1 MRKLQLV
8 GRASFSVT
16 LPPDWIKEYKLKPS
30 DQITITQEEDGSLR
44 LVPGTIP
51 EGKEVKITI
60 DADRCKHSGLLGRLI
75 VGGYL
80 KGCDSIEVVSKHTIS
95 ENHRKEIR
103 GAIDGLMGLGI
114 IESASDHVTI
124 QCVIDHP
131 KFPIVPLLKRLCEL
145 VSSMYWDA
153 LQALKDDGSSLAA
166 GIINREI
173 EANKIYWLGQRQ
185 LAAAAIDKSIP
196 NKIGLKRT
204 SDLALYRAISS
215 RMWAVATY
223 AADIASNELA
233 IEKNDVSGADLQ
245 KVFRFGKIVYEIN
258 SNTCKA
264 FFNGDVIM
272 ANNTIESFKPI
283 EETKDELAKDVGPR
297 IKDVQVLTHLMN
309 IIRDIHRIGR
319 YAKAI
324 AEMTIN
330 NFVAEKNNLP

>member
-16 LPPDWIKEYKLKPS
+16 LPPDWIKGYKLKPS

-51 EGKEVKITI
+51 EEKEVKITI
-60 DADRCKHSGLLGRLI
+60 DADRCKHPGLLGRLI

-103 GAIDGLMGLGI
+103 AAIDGLMGLGI

-153 LQALKDDGSSLAA
+153 LQALKNENSSLAA
-166 GIINREI
+166 GIINRES

-185 LAAAAIDKSIP
+185 LAAAAIDKSIL
-196 NKIGLKRT
+196 NKVGLKRT
-204 SDLALYRAISS
+204 SDLALYRAISN

-233 IEKNDVSGADLQ
+233 IEKNDVSDADLQ
-245 KVFRFGKIVYEIN
+245 KVFRFGKMVHEIN

-264 FFNGDVIM
+264 FFNGDVIT
-272 ANNTIESFKPI
+272 ANNTIESFESI
-283 EETKDELAKDVGPR
+283 EEAKDELAKDVGPR
-297 IKDVQVLTHLMN
+297 IKDVQVVTHLMN

-319 YAKAI
+319 YAKGI